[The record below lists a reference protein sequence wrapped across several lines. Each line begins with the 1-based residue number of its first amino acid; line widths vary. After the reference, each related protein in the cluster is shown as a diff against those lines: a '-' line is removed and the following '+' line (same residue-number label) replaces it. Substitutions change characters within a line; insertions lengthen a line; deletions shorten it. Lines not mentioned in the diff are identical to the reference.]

1 MVEPDERFI
10 NHPTP
15 KPKHFIKEIL
25 KMFTK
30 EDDLVLGPF
39 IGSGST
45 ALACKQLNH
54 NFIGFE
60 INPNYVK
67 IANKRLNNGGGS
79 SND

>member
-1 MVEPDERFI
+1 
-10 NHPTP
+10 
-15 KPKHFIKEIL
+15 
-25 KMFTK
+25 MFTK